1 MLETII
7 IVKTLHKK
15 PLKILNY
22 DLRNDIIIL
31 LEKCEN
37 LFNSVNNKNKVEN
50 NIYTKN
56 WFQRMGFSSFQ
67 GL

>member
-15 PLKILNY
+15 PPKILNY
-22 DLRNDIIIL
+22 DLRNDIL